1 MRTNRADAESSELHH
16 LTFLPPALKTAS
28 PSHACRDHATPA
40 QGSASSPPTSCP
52 YPACFSYSAP
62 KTRSRGPSQSF
73 RCADD
78 TREKDTPHP

>member
-40 QGSASSPPTSCP
+40 QGSASSPPLLPLSSLLLV
-52 YPACFSYSAP
+52 FS
-62 KTRSRGPSQSF
+62 T
-73 RCADD
+73 
-78 TREKDTPHP
+78 